1 MVELPGP
8 QPSSEVHVGIAPT
21 VEALAELEPPWLRK
35 NHTRAPITST
45 TIATIATMIRI
56 LLIVDVR
63 GRSETGP
70 IEAIAV
76 VVAGEIGRASC
87 RERGEIAGV
96 AGALKE

>member
-1 MVELPGP
+1 VVELPGP

-45 TIATIATMIRI
+45 TIATMIRI

-76 VVAGEIGRASC
+76 VVAGVV
-87 RERGEIAGV
+87 REPHPRS
-96 AGALKE
+96 